1 MKVMKFIKKL
11 NKGLLC
17 IQKKIH
23 TCVHDVYIL
32 HHKNPDRRFVFFVF
46 PHGPTVETRVSTAQ
60 TQTAGPHVVE

>member
-1 MKVMKFIKKL
+1 M
-11 NKGLLC
+11 
-17 IQKKIH
+17 
-23 TCVHDVYIL
+23 HDVYIL